1 MRILMAQA
9 RVCGISAA
17 LAGAVSLAAC
27 SNSAS
32 QPAAAPTTSP
42 GIATSAAP
50 PASASPSPAGAE
62 NLVLTDA
69 IRAQLVAAAARLN
82 GLPAS
87 AYLGLVHGESYYG
100 FDPATHTYWAGA
112 ALVPSP
118 SSLRAQ
124 VSVQD
129 DGGYYIFEK
138 PAGGSWTASAEGMTG
153 IEGAPCSVHLPP
165 ALVALWHWPL
175 APVTPAGTSR
185 PGAGGPVL
193 RVMTFLAGR
202 GKPTAKCVRHT

>member
-27 SNSAS
+27 SNPAS
-32 QPAAAPTTSP
+32 QPATAPTTSP

-69 IRAQLVAAAARLN
+69 IRAQLIAAAARLN

-138 PAGGSWTASAEGMTG
+138 PAGGSWTASAEGLTG
-153 IEGAPCSVHLPP
+153 IEGAPCSVHIPP
-165 ALVALWHWPL
+165 ALVVMWHWP
-175 APVTPAGTSR
+175 AGACH
-185 PGAGGPVL
+185 PGG
-193 RVMTFLAGR
+193 
-202 GKPTAKCVRHT
+202 H